1 MENMEEKIKRLL
13 AGVVHPET
21 DRDIVSSGFVDK
33 IAASEERIA
42 VTLRFA
48 KARDPFAAK
57 IKNQA
62 EELLRARYPQAA
74 VTVYVTEAAPKPVQP
89 ARPDTTRDIARVIA
103 VASGKGGVGKSTV
116 TANLAVSLRNRGF
129 RVGILDADI
138 YGPSQPKMFGAE
150 GYVPDAVQE
159 DGADYIVPAETQ
171 DIRLMSIGFFIRP
184 TDALLWRGAMATNAL
199 KQMIHQTRWGAL
211 DFLLVD
217 LPPGTGDIHLSI
229 IGELKIDAA
238 VIVSTPQQVAVAD
251 VVRGVEMFRNENV
264 RIPVAGIVENM
275 AWFTPAELPD
285 NRYYIFGRGGARRY
299 AEQCGVDFLGE
310 IPIVQSIMEGSDAGR
325 PGATLDPAAERC
337 YREIADK
344 IVDKVVR

>member
-159 DGADYIVPAETQ
+159 DGAAPWP
-171 DIRLMSIGFFIRP
+171 P
-184 TDALLWRGAMATNAL
+184 TPSSR
-199 KQMIHQTRWGAL
+199 
-211 DFLLVD
+211 
-217 LPPGTGDIHLSI
+217 
-229 IGELKIDAA
+229 
-238 VIVSTPQQVAVAD
+238 
-251 VVRGVEMFRNENV
+251 
-264 RIPVAGIVENM
+264 
-275 AWFTPAELPD
+275 
-285 NRYYIFGRGGARRY
+285 
-299 AEQCGVDFLGE
+299 
-310 IPIVQSIMEGSDAGR
+310 
-325 PGATLDPAAERC
+325 
-337 YREIADK
+337 
-344 IVDKVVR
+344 

>member
-62 EELLRARYPQAA
+62 EKLLRARYPQVA

-150 GYVPDAVQE
+150 GYS
-159 DGADYIVPAETQ
+159 
-171 DIRLMSIGFFIRP
+171 R
-184 TDALLWRGAMATNAL
+184 
-199 KQMIHQTRWGAL
+199 
-211 DFLLVD
+211 
-217 LPPGTGDIHLSI
+217 
-229 IGELKIDAA
+229 
-238 VIVSTPQQVAVAD
+238 
-251 VVRGVEMFRNENV
+251 
-264 RIPVAGIVENM
+264 
-275 AWFTPAELPD
+275 
-285 NRYYIFGRGGARRY
+285 
-299 AEQCGVDFLGE
+299 
-310 IPIVQSIMEGSDAGR
+310 
-325 PGATLDPAAERC
+325 
-337 YREIADK
+337 
-344 IVDKVVR
+344 

>member
-129 RVGILDADI
+129 RVGILDAD
-138 YGPSQPKMFGAE
+138 F
-150 GYVPDAVQE
+150 
-159 DGADYIVPAETQ
+159 
-171 DIRLMSIGFFIRP
+171 
-184 TDALLWRGAMATNAL
+184 
-199 KQMIHQTRWGAL
+199 
-211 DFLLVD
+211 
-217 LPPGTGDIHLSI
+217 
-229 IGELKIDAA
+229 
-238 VIVSTPQQVAVAD
+238 
-251 VVRGVEMFRNENV
+251 
-264 RIPVAGIVENM
+264 
-275 AWFTPAELPD
+275 
-285 NRYYIFGRGGARRY
+285 
-299 AEQCGVDFLGE
+299 
-310 IPIVQSIMEGSDAGR
+310 
-325 PGATLDPAAERC
+325 
-337 YREIADK
+337 
-344 IVDKVVR
+344 